1 LLGSPS
7 EIIKRMGE
15 NERGM
20 GERWERFWH
29 NRVVVR
35 IDVKMRRGR
44 LSFI

>member
-1 LLGSPS
+1 MAPK
-7 EIIKRMGE
+7 IMRK
-15 NERGM
+15 NEREM

-29 NRVVVR
+29 NRVAVR